1 MDKSNLGLDGDTSGK
16 VISLN
21 RFASGQSLS
30 PIRQAEAYWT
40 ALRQGGGIQRR
51 SEVDPRGLENLLHC
65 AFVLESVAPGIA
77 RFRIAGR
84 HITELTGMEVRGMP
98 ITAIFTP
105 RGRQIMSDAL
115 TEVFHTPAIV
125 ELTLSSEAGLGR
137 QPFEA
142 HMVLLPLKDEQ
153 DKVTRALGVLA
164 AEDTREP
171 TPTRFEV
178 TGLSSRRV
186 GGLHYGEAKDVPE
199 RSVAPQVFSE
209 PSTPFTRGAS
219 HLRLVKSDE

>member
-1 MDKSNLGLDGDTSGK
+1 MDKSNLGLGGDISGK

-30 PIRQAEAYWT
+30 PIRQVEAYWT
-40 ALRQGGGIQRR
+40 ALRQDGSIPRR
-51 SEVDPRGLENLLHC
+51 SEVDPRGLENLLHR

-84 HITELTGMEVRGMP
+84 HITEVTGMEVRGMP
-98 ITAIFTP
+98 ITAVFTP
-105 RGRQIMSDAL
+105 RARQAMSDAL

-137 QPFEA
+137 QGFEA

-153 DKVTRALGVLA
+153 DKVTRALGVLV
-164 AEDTREP
+164 AEDNREP

-178 TGLSSRRV
+178 TGISSRRV
-186 GGLHYGEAKDVPE
+186 GGLIYGERAELPE
-199 RSVAPQVFSE
+199 RFVVPQEFSE
-209 PSTPFTRGAS
+209 PSAPFKGRAS
-219 HLRLVKSDE
+219 HLRLVKSDK